1 MRPQGKDG
9 FYKSKRLSSH
19 CNILYPPFGRIDFI
33 SVSPLRLE
41 CLEISLHWHAE
52 NTSSITKN
60 INLCFLPRGVCSKA
74 HKFKHMKTWLLGI
87 YVLPSSFPSH
97 YPLPHRLPTKWTLPI
112 TLPWKATATQTLFV
126 SDCFLS
132 LCAHVRTLLDLVCLW
147 LCVLVYSVLIVAGTW
162 GNEHGSVWRRRN
174 RRQYTNNEN
183 GQKNERDTKWVS
195 YQSETGGEIYLSSPN
210 PLSFLMIVFNVPP
223 PLLNSKWSMYQIL
236 SPCQSLSLSSVLVWV
251 GATLEGDMFCFQ
263 LLSLCFLMLCCL
275 RVSFVPYRAITLD
288 NQLVVL
294 ATTAADAGRYHVE
307 AVNEM
312 TGENVTSP
320 AIYLSISG
328 KKK

>member
-1 MRPQGKDG
+1 MLKTRVASLKTSTCASCLAASVP
-9 FYKSKRLSSH
+9 RRTSSNTWKH
-19 CNILYPPFGRIDFI
+19 DCLEYMSYPPHFPPTNL
-33 SVSPLRLE
+33 SHTVSLQNEL
-41 CLEISLHWHAE
+41 
-52 NTSSITKN
+52 
-60 INLCFLPRGVCSKA
+60 
-74 HKFKHMKTWLLGI
+74 
-87 YVLPSSFPSH
+87 FPV
-97 YPLPHRLPTKWTLPI
+97 RF
-112 TLPWKATATQTLFV
+112 PWKAMATQTLFV

-174 RRQYTNNEN
+174 RRQYTNNKN
-183 GQKNERDTKWVS
+183 GQKNERDTKWAS
-195 YQSETGGEIYLSSPN
+195 YQSETGGEIYLSSLN

-236 SPCQSLSLSSVLVWV
+236 SPCQSLSLSSVLVWA

-328 KKK
+328 KKIK